1 VHALRVDAVG
11 RRIVR
16 IDPDFRE
23 IVQRI
28 GPLALRPP
36 SEDAFQALLR
46 AIVFQ
51 QLAGAAASAIHGRV
65 MGLFDGS
72 PTPDALLT
80 IAPERLRAAGLS
92 ANKVLAV
99 TDLARKFSDG
109 TVPVHDIDSL
119 DDEEVIQRL
128 VTIRGIGRWSAEMFL
143 LFQLR
148 RPDIWP
154 VDDLGVRNGWRN
166 IHRLEA
172 APKPKE
178 LGKLGEPF
186 APQRSA
192 VAWYCWRAVAPV
204 AVP

>member
-1 VHALRVDAVG
+1 MDAVA

-16 IDPDFRE
+16 IDPAFRQ
-23 IVQRI
+23 IVQQI
-28 GPLALRPP
+28 GPLALREPLD
-36 SEDAFQALLR
+36 DAFQALLR
-46 AIVFQ
+46 AIVYQ

-65 MGLFDGS
+65 VALFRGA
-72 PTPDALLT
+72 PTPQALLKLQ
-80 IAPERLRAAGLS
+80 PERLRGAGLS
-92 ANKVLAV
+92 ANKLLAV

-109 TVPVHDIDSL
+109 TVPVHDLESL
-119 DDEEVIQRL
+119 DDEAVIERL

-166 IHRLEA
+166 IHGLVE

-178 LGKLGEPF
+178 LAVLGEPF
-186 APQRSA
+186 TPHRSA

>member
-1 VHALRVDAVG
+1 MDPIA

-16 IDPDFRE
+16 LDPAFRQ
-23 IVQRI
+23 IVREI
-28 GPLALRPP
+28 GPLTLRPP
-36 SEDAFQALLR
+36 SEDAFQALVR

-72 PTPDALLT
+72 PTPAALL
-80 IAPERLRAAGLS
+80 ALEPERLRGAGLS

-109 TVPVHDIDSL
+109 TVPVDDIEGLEDAA
-119 DDEEVIQRL
+119 VIERL
-128 VTIRGIGRWSAEMFL
+128 TTVRGIGRWSAEMFL

-154 VDDLGVRNGWRN
+154 TDDLGVRNGWRN
-166 IHRLEA
+166 IHGLEK
-172 APKPKE
+172 APTPKE
-178 LGKLGEPF
+178 LDLLGEPF
-186 APQRSA
+186 RPHRSA

>member
-1 VHALRVDAVG
+1 MA
-11 RRIVR
+11 RRIVA
-16 IDPDFRE
+16 IDPAFRT
-23 IVQRI
+23 IVAQV
-28 GPLALRPP
+28 GSLALRPP
-36 SEDAFQALLR
+36 AEDAFQALLR
-46 AIVFQ
+46 AIVYQ
-51 QLAGAAASAIHGRV
+51 QLAGAAATAIHGRV
-65 MGLFDGS
+65 LGLFDGS
-72 PTPDALLT
+72 PTPAALLT
-80 IAPERLRAAGLS
+80 LQPERLRAAGLS
-92 ANKVLAV
+92 ANKLLAV

-109 TVPVHDIDSL
+109 TVPVDDIDSL
-119 DDEEVIQRL
+119 EDEAVIERL

-166 IHRLEA
+166 IHELEE

-178 LGKLGEPF
+178 LALLGEQF
-186 APQRSA
+186 KPQRSA

>member
-1 VHALRVDAVG
+1 MDAVG
-11 RRIVR
+11 RRIVKL
-16 IDPDFRE
+16 DPAFRE

-36 SEDAFQALLR
+36 SEDPFQALLR
-46 AIVFQ
+46 AIVYQ

-65 MGLFDGS
+65 LALFDAS
-72 PTPDALLT
+72 PTPRALLK
-80 IAPERLRAAGLS
+80 IEPERLRGAGLS
-92 ANKVLAV
+92 ANKLLAV

-109 TVPVHDIDSL
+109 TVPVDDIDSL
-119 DDEEVIQRL
+119 DDEAVIARL
-128 VTIRGIGRWSAEMFL
+128 VAIRGIGRWSAEMFL

-166 IHRLEA
+166 IHDLET
-172 APKPKE
+172 APTPKE
-178 LGKLGEPF
+178 LAKLGEPF
-186 APQRSA
+186 APHRSA
-192 VAWYCWRAVAPV
+192 VAWYCWRAVAPI

>member
-1 VHALRVDAVG
+1 MRVDAVA
-11 RRIVR
+11 RRIVKL
-16 IDPDFRE
+16 DPAFMQ
-23 IVQRI
+23 IVQQI

-46 AIVFQ
+46 AIVYQ

-65 MGLFDGS
+65 VGLFDGS
-72 PTPDALLT
+72 PTPKALLRLE
-80 IAPERLRAAGLS
+80 PERLRGAGLS
-92 ANKVLAV
+92 ANKLLAV

-109 TVPVHDIDSL
+109 TVPVDDLESL
-119 DDEEVIQRL
+119 DDEAVIERL

-166 IHRLEA
+166 IHGLGT
-172 APKPKE
+172 APTPKE
-178 LGKLGEPF
+178 LATLGGPF
-186 APQRSA
+186 APHRSA

>member
-1 VHALRVDAVG
+1 MHALRVDAVA
-11 RRIVR
+11 RRIVK
-16 IDPDFRE
+16 IDPAFKT
-23 IVQRI
+23 IVGQV

-36 SEDAFQALLR
+36 HDDAFQALLR

-65 MGLFDGS
+65 VALFKGA
-72 PTPDALLT
+72 PTPQALLKLK
-80 IAPERLRAAGLS
+80 PERLRGAGLS
-92 ANKVLAV
+92 ANKLLAV

-109 TVPVHDIDSL
+109 TVPVHDLESL
-119 DDEEVIQRL
+119 EDEAVIERL

-166 IHRLEA
+166 IHGLDE

-178 LGKLGEPF
+178 LALLGEPF
-186 APQRSA
+186 KPQRSA

>member
-1 VHALRVDAVG
+1 MHALRVDAVG

-16 IDPDFRE
+16 IDPAFRE

-72 PTPDALLT
+72 PTPQALLT

-92 ANKVLAV
+92 ANKLLAV

-119 DDEEVIQRL
+119 GDEDVIERL
-128 VTIRGIGRWSAEMFL
+128 VRIRGIGRWSAEMFL

-172 APKPKE
+172 APKPNE
-178 LGKLGEPF
+178 LAKLGEPF
-186 APQRSA
+186 APQRSG

>member
-1 VHALRVDAVG
+1 MRVDEVG
-11 RRIVR
+11 RRIVK
-16 IDPDFRE
+16 IDPAFRQ
-23 IVQRI
+23 IVQQI
-28 GPLALRPP
+28 GPLELRPP

-46 AIVFQ
+46 AIVYQ

-65 MGLFDGS
+65 LGLFDGS
-72 PTPDALLT
+72 PTPKALLRLE
-80 IAPERLRAAGLS
+80 PERLRGAGLS
-92 ANKVLAV
+92 ANKLLAV

-109 TVPVHDIDSL
+109 TVPVDDIDSL
-119 DDEEVIQRL
+119 NDDAVIERL

-166 IHRLEA
+166 IHELEI
-172 APKPKE
+172 APTPKE
-178 LGKLGEPF
+178 LAALGAPF
-186 APQRSA
+186 APHRSA

>member
-1 VHALRVDAVG
+1 MDAVA

-16 IDPDFRE
+16 IDPAFRQ
-23 IVQRI
+23 IVQQI
-28 GPLALRPP
+28 GPLALREPLD
-36 SEDAFQALLR
+36 DAFQALLR
-46 AIVFQ
+46 AIVYQ
-51 QLAGAAASAIHGRV
+51 QLAGPAASAIHGRV
-65 MGLFDGS
+65 VALFNGA
-72 PTPDALLT
+72 PTPQALLKLK
-80 IAPERLRAAGLS
+80 PERLRAAGLS
-92 ANKVLAV
+92 ANKLLAV

-109 TVPVHDIDSL
+109 TVPVHDLDSL
-119 DDEEVIQRL
+119 EDEAVIERL

-166 IHRLEA
+166 IHNLEE

-178 LGKLGEPF
+178 LALLGEPF
-186 APQRSA
+186 IPHRSA